1 MIKRVINFFG
11 IRSNSLWQL
20 RNTNRWQK
28 VIESENGV
36 KIKSKGKNSV
46 SDIKVGDAIN
56 DEEILVK
63 IFNNDCVN
71 ILENSKIEI
80 QLKKSWNMKIIR
92 V

>member
-1 MIKRVINFFG
+1 M
-11 IRSNSLWQL
+11 
-20 RNTNRWQK
+20 
-28 VIESENGV
+28 
-36 KIKSKGKNSV
+36 

-80 QLKKSWNMKIIR
+80 QLKKS
-92 V
+92 